1 MNTIEHIKK
10 EIIYRRD
17 EYLRCVRIVE
27 ASGGKDIVSECRA
40 DTCDKILDDINK
52 IVFERDEK
60 RSGIIVLM
68 IGIAVLLFCIC
79 CGIFL

>member
-10 EIIYRRD
+10 EIIHRRD

-52 IVFERDEK
+52 IVLEQDNK
-60 RSGIIVLM
+60 RAQTIGLM

-79 CGIFL
+79 YGIFL